1 MWHCGF
7 GLSENALDLLW
18 CFRIYSKYSHFLP
31 ERGKRCVWT
40 ALLSAHN
47 LRSQAAHPSPSSWRK
62 VSQLDLE
69 DVGALLRQQDRG
81 LLLLQPSLI
90 LCLCLHFF
98 LNLKIKMK
106 CETFCNYDIFHP
118 RQPTVVSCFLFFTFD
133 WISRPSTSAS
143 KPTMAASSSVGK

>member
-1 MWHCGF
+1 MVMCE
-7 GLSENALDLLW
+7 SQKW
-18 CFRIYSKYSHFLP
+18 CFIHIQNICILIQNVKM
-31 ERGKRCVWT
+31 CVWT
-40 ALLSAHN
+40 ALPSAHN
-47 LRSQAAHPSPSSWRK
+47 VRSQAAHPSPSSWRK

-118 RQPTVVSCFLFFTFD
+118 RQSTVVSCFLFFTLD